1 MCKATCRARWRGTLS
16 RLGGN
21 LPGSLR
27 NLGKEKSPP
36 GAKARTSLSCAPTAE
51 TWAHVAAVP
60 QNTRLQP
67 SLQLAPPGH
76 QSRDES
82 RGILPGKATE
92 LCGPPGGSRNTAVYS
107 WFQET
112 HGHEH
117 PGLFTPWT
125 PRTTVLTGSLWTV
138 DSVRPHGVR
147 KWARRVHRSPADTRW
162 QLVPCGNANTETP
175 DVTQGLQRQLRIL
188 RKNKRKCG

>member
-1 MCKATCRARWRGTLS
+1 MQHWQWHQATGKAAPRVGQKLRTSGTRLAIPAGVRLKERLGPYAWVCKATCRARWRGTLS

-76 QSRDES
+76 QSRDKS

-125 PRTTVLTGSLWTV
+125 PRTIVLTGSLWTV
-138 DSVRPHGVR
+138 DSVRPHG
-147 KWARRVHRSPADTRW
+147 S
-162 QLVPCGNANTETP
+162 
-175 DVTQGLQRQLRIL
+175 
-188 RKNKRKCG
+188 